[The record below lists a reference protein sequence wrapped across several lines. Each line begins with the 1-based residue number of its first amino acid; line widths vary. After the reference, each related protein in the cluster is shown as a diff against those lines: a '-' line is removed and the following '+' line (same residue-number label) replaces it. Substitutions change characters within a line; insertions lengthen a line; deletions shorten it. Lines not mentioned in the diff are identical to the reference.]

1 MLCLI
6 DDNVAIVSTL
16 FLSILSFF
24 MFSFCSSYV
33 QELFILS
40 IILINSFLTSSYIGL
55 SYL

>member
-6 DDNVAIVSTL
+6 DDNVDIVSTL
-16 FLSILSFF
+16 FLSILRFF
-24 MFSFCSSYV
+24 IFSFCSSYV